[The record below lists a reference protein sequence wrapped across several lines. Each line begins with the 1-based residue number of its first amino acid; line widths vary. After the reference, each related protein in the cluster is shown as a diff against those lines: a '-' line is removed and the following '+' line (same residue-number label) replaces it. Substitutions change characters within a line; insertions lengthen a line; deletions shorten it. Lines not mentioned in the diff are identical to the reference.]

1 MHNQDA
7 DWSQRMKHLDLAETN
22 KMKFERNVKF
32 WISVQNINHKY
43 MKWGT
48 HFGISEF

>member
-7 DWSQRMKHLDLAETN
+7 DWSQRMKHLEIWLKQT
-22 KMKFERNVKF
+22 MKFERNVKF
-32 WISVQNINHKY
+32 WISVQNRNHKY

-48 HFGISEF
+48 RFGIREF